1 MTAKPLVIGIADLRR
16 SPGTRRKVE
25 RSVELKGLGITTAVV
40 PEGSE
45 IGLELTLETM
55 LPGLVASGTITV
67 PWEGECRRCLTPVR
81 AESIVEVREIFD
93 PRPIDGET
101 YPLGEDLVNLE
112 PMIRDAVLLA
122 LPLAPLC
129 GPDCLG
135 PAPDLFPTGVFI
147 DADADPDGD
156 PDGDAVEPPADPR
169 WAALADLNFDS
180 SGDEG

>member
-1 MTAKPLVIGIADLRR
+1 MSLKPLVIGIADLRR
-16 SPGTRRKVE
+16 SPGTRRRVE
-25 RSVELKGLGITTAVV
+25 RSVVLPGLGITTAVV
-40 PEGSE
+40 PEGAE
-45 IGLELTLETM
+45 IGVELTLETM

-81 AESIVEVREIFD
+81 SESIVEVREIFD

-135 PAPDLFPTGVFI
+135 PAPELFPTGLAEE
-147 DADADPDGD
+147 DD
-156 PDGDAVEPPADPR
+156 VEGSEPSADPR
-169 WAALADLNFDS
+169 WSALADLNFDS
-180 SGDEG
+180 PGDER